1 MIERT
6 SRNEYN
12 LYRYSSPCG
21 CFFSCFDHLPY
32 GLQKLACMG
41 CQRSRKGAGQ
51 RKLRLVYD
59 MAVARFPIVAKLIP
73 FKLFSNMVDAALKI
87 MNEMIKNNASIAEAI
102 TNQIE
107 GEDDGI

>member
-1 MIERT
+1 MNTTYIIIAVLVAVFLVVFT
-6 SRNEYN
+6 IY
-12 LYRYSSPCG
+12 L
-21 CFFSCFDHLPY
+21 
-32 GLQKLACMG
+32 MG
-41 CQRSRKGAGQ
+41 FKNWLVWAVSEAEKVLGSGTGQ
-51 RKLRLVYD
+51 LKLRLVYD

>member
-1 MIERT
+1 MNTTYIIIAALVAVFLVVLT
-6 SRNEYN
+6 IY
-12 LYRYSSPCG
+12 L
-21 CFFSCFDHLPY
+21 
-32 GLQKLACMG
+32 MG
-41 CQRSRKGAGQ
+41 FKNWLVWAVSEAEKVLGSGTGQ
-51 RKLRLVYD
+51 LKLRLVYD
-59 MAVARFPIVAKLIP
+59 MAVARFPILAKLIP

>member
-1 MIERT
+1 MNTTYIVIAAIVAVFLVALT
-6 SRNEYN
+6 IY
-12 LYRYSSPCG
+12 L
-21 CFFSCFDHLPY
+21 
-32 GLQKLACMG
+32 MG
-41 CQRSRKGAGQ
+41 FKNWLVWAVSEAEKVLGSGTGQ
-51 RKLRLVYD
+51 LKLRLVYD

-73 FKLFSNMVDAALKI
+73 FKLFSNMVDTALKI

>member
-1 MIERT
+1 MNTTYIVIAALVSVFLVVLTIYLMGFKNWLVWAVSEA
-6 SRNEYN
+6 EK
-12 LYRYSSPCG
+12 
-21 CFFSCFDHLPY
+21 
-32 GLQKLACMG
+32 GLG
-41 CQRSRKGAGQ
+41 SGTGQ
-51 RKLRLVYD
+51 LKLRLVYD

-73 FKLFSNMVDAALKI
+73 FKLFSNMVDTALKI

>member
-1 MIERT
+1 MNTTYIVIAALVAVFLVVLT
-6 SRNEYN
+6 IY
-12 LYRYSSPCG
+12 L
-21 CFFSCFDHLPY
+21 
-32 GLQKLACMG
+32 MG
-41 CQRSRKGAGQ
+41 FKNWLVWAVSEAEKVLGSGTGQ
-51 RKLRLVYD
+51 LKLRLVYD

-107 GEDDGI
+107 GEDDDI

>member
-1 MIERT
+1 MNTTYIIIAALVAVFLVVLT
-6 SRNEYN
+6 IY
-12 LYRYSSPCG
+12 L
-21 CFFSCFDHLPY
+21 
-32 GLQKLACMG
+32 MG
-41 CQRSRKGAGQ
+41 FKNWLVWAVSEAEKVLGSGTGQ
-51 RKLRLVYD
+51 LKLRLVYD
-59 MAVARFPIVAKLIP
+59 MAVARFPIVAKIIP

>member
-1 MIERT
+1 MNTTYIVIAALVAVFLVALTIYLMGFKNWLVWAVSEA
-6 SRNEYN
+6 EK
-12 LYRYSSPCG
+12 
-21 CFFSCFDHLPY
+21 
-32 GLQKLACMG
+32 GLG
-41 CQRSRKGAGQ
+41 SGTGQ
-51 RKLRLVYD
+51 LKLRLVYD

-73 FKLFSNMVDAALKI
+73 FKLFSNMVDTALKI

>member
-1 MIERT
+1 MNTTYIIIAALVAVFLVVLT
-6 SRNEYN
+6 IY
-12 LYRYSSPCG
+12 L
-21 CFFSCFDHLPY
+21 
-32 GLQKLACMG
+32 MG
-41 CQRSRKGAGQ
+41 FKNWLVWAVSEAEKVLGSGTGQ
-51 RKLRLVYD
+51 LKLRLMYD